1 MELKTKKIE
10 GITVIELT
18 GRMTVDNIYSLT
30 KSIERKVFPFAGKIE
45 DSAGKSNSRVI
56 LDMKR
61 VEALDSSGLG
71 TILFLAKKCRALGGD
86 LKIVSIPPQV
96 KMVIDI
102 VKFDKIF
109 HIYNSLDDAVES
121 YKKSSKLDL

>member
-1 MELKTKKIE
+1 MELKTKSID
-10 GITVIELT
+10 GITVVELA

-30 KSIERKVFPFAGKIE
+30 KSIEKNVFPFTGKIE
-45 DSAGKSNSRVI
+45 DSTGEGSCRVI
-56 LDMKR
+56 LDMKG
-61 VEALDSSGLG
+61 VEKIDSSGLG
-71 TILFLAKKCRALGGD
+71 TILFLAKKCRALGND

-96 KMVIDI
+96 KMVFEI

-121 YKKSSKLDL
+121 FGS